1 MSGSHHN
8 ESHTSEK
15 TTVAAWSLLA
25 SFLLAAAKF
34 VAAFVSGSL
43 GLLSEAFHSTM
54 DFVATAVTFFAIRYA
69 ERPADEDHPFGHA
82 KMESVAALI
91 ETAMLFGVTGWIVYE
106 ALIRLTKGGHEVE
119 ISWWIIAVVVGSII
133 IDFNRSRALQTTA
146 DKTQSDALAAD
157 ALHFRADMW
166 SSCAVLVGL
175 GLSYAGYA
183 WADPAAAL
191 VVAVFVAH
199 AAYGLGRRTLATLLD
214 AVPDD
219 IVSAHF
225 LAVAYLFVLHIPA
238 NAQFLRHPALRP
250 SIAHRRSRD
259 VRCSAV
265 GGRCRSVFSSSSSS
279 RPRWTGCALTCM
291 RRSCGFSVTAGHW
304 GSTPLCVVS

>member
-166 SSCAVLVGL
+166 SSCAVLVGQVL
-175 GLSYAGYA
+175 DLPKQIVEGSHTARCFYLHFGCSIFSHQYQIIFGSSFVRIFAICSLYKTITSGCFHKFYMQVAANFTQLNFECIAGQKI
-183 WADPAAAL
+183 
-191 VVAVFVAH
+191 VFKN
-199 AAYGLGRRTLATLLD
+199 Y
-214 AVPDD
+214 
-219 IVSAHF
+219 F
-225 LAVAYLFVLHIPA
+225 
-238 NAQFLRHPALRP
+238 
-250 SIAHRRSRD
+250 
-259 VRCSAV
+259 
-265 GGRCRSVFSSSSSS
+265 
-279 RPRWTGCALTCM
+279 
-291 RRSCGFSVTAGHW
+291 
-304 GSTPLCVVS
+304 